1 LRSQVETRDAAFEKP
16 GLKRARTTNGSGSA
30 TFILTRRSKLFGV
43 STDGERTMTGHLSG
57 VAARFEEVR
66 LVLREGENI
75 HLITRQVA
83 KHTIVRVWVWAPP
96 TGPGC
101 TLKAVG
107 RWLRARVNSSCVL
120 APASASTCPK
130 SMDTFHGMT
139 RLVALRASRSPASLL
154 GAAKASLCATAELV
168 TRWRQL
174 LLLRRQRCRACR
186 RCHRSNWHISR
197 NSSKISKRQCPEAG
211 LERFGK
217 C

>member
-1 LRSQVETRDAAFEKP
+1 
-16 GLKRARTTNGSGSA
+16 
-30 TFILTRRSKLFGV
+30 
-43 STDGERTMTGHLSG
+43 MTGHLSG

-197 NSSKISKRQCPEAG
+197 NSSKISKRQCPWRDWNALASADSGICEIRGNRIAIWA
-211 LERFGK
+211 LLRLRFFKGSSPRRNDRWPASWMGFQ
-217 C
+217 